1 MIFTSD
7 GEVTLLSAPT
17 TSGMLV
23 GTITLKVEAAAVRV
37 TGVLPVPG
45 DEIVGFV
52 TRGRGMSIHRTDCIN
67 IINLSDVERSRLIT
81 AEWED
86 NDLEEGG
93 QYLAELK
100 IFADDRRGL
109 LLDVSKVFTEEKIDV
124 KSMNTRTSKKGT
136 ATMEMGFVVHG
147 RDELNRVIGK
157 LRQIENVIDIERTT
171 G

>member
-23 GTITLKVEAAAVRV
+23 GTVTLKVEAAAVRV

-147 RDELNRVIGK
+147 REELNRVIGK